1 MTPWLRR
8 LIGPGRIRDAAPTQ
22 PLDDT
27 PAAAHRC
34 WLPQEALDAAER
46 DAVQAGR
53 WERWLARCVIAAVA
67 AFVLFVAWG
76 GGGA

>member
-27 PAAAHRC
+27 PAADT
-34 WLPQEALDAAER
+34 WLPREALVEALNDSDAKHWE
-46 DAVQAGR
+46 AVVKYGAFFLVGMLLGAV
-53 WERWLARCVIAAVA
+53 LAS
-67 AFVLFVAWG
+67 
-76 GGGA
+76 